1 MKGSPNGVSAFDPRI
16 LSLLD
21 ALHDVQGA
29 PKTAIYPN
37 GSAKNKLE
45 ALIDKGFVSETP
57 VPFSNT
63 RLCSITDRG
72 RVLYDALTLIEA
84 IWDSEPTEEL
94 GFQIVS
100 RASEPAS
107 VPEDDGGSEES
118 VTKTPTATETVQVVL
133 PIDDTED
140 SDGTEDEV
148 TEPSEEDE
156 KVGGNVF
163 ASESV
168 EPVAE
173 GGDL

>member
-45 ALIDKGFVSETP
+45 SLIDRGFVLEMP

-84 IWDSEPTEEL
+84 IWDSAPTEEL
-94 GFQIVS
+94 GFQIV
-100 RASEPAS
+100 RRTSEPAS
-107 VPEDDGGSEES
+107 VPEDDGGSEEP

-133 PIDDTED
+133 PITESVETPD
-140 SDGTEDEV
+140 SEEPA

-156 KVGGNVF
+156 KVGGNV
-163 ASESV
+163 SENDSV
-168 EPVAE
+168 EPVPE